1 MELDYIEEYYLS
13 KLGHLKI
20 KEIYV
25 YYDFPRFF
33 LAENKTNNKFLGLS
47 IEEND
52 EYERWFYLPISLDRL
67 NSLKNKILTINRAF
81 KESEDAFLWDVKIF
95 YEKTDPIIEIIN
107 CDEIA
112 ENLLPKPNKYLNY
125 SDDKKNN
132 QYDDL
137 KSLSHSRAREIIDV
151 VLNKGNDKH
160 EIESEFLAKTL
171 LNVQS
176 LIRYMSI
183 KDNKAKMSD
192 SQRNKTKMMVT
203 TTFEGSFGI
212 RLESTE
218 QQLSLFDINSIS
230 DYSRDLGDTLNLMLE
245 LFDPQSDYKKIHEI
259 FNEINPFARSK
270 YKLLLTQLKEAKLDI
285 GINFGS
291 YKYNTS
297 KNSYLSY
304 TNIKS
309 ILNSL
314 KKQNL
319 KDTYTDSFVGYLI
332 GGNLDNNNFEFSVI
346 NDKAIKG
353 KISKL
358 FTRKS
363 LNLSKDEP
371 CKIEAE
377 IEIKINDITQDEELI
392 YTLVSI
398 NKISKEELN
407 KLLGKNN
414 I

>member
-1 MELDYIEEYYLS
+1 MELDYIEEYYLP

-47 IEEND
+47 VEEND

-67 NSLKNKILTINRAF
+67 DSLKKKILTINKAF
-81 KESEDAFLWDVKIF
+81 KESEDAFLWDVKVF
-95 YEKTDPIIEIIN
+95 YEKDAPIIEIIN

-112 ENLLPKPNKYLNY
+112 ENLLPKPNRYLNY
-125 SDDKKNN
+125 SDDYKNN

-151 VLNKGNDKH
+151 VLNKGNNKH

-176 LIRYMSI
+176 LIRYISI
-183 KDNKAKMSD
+183 KDNKVKMSD
-192 SQRNKTKMMVT
+192 RQKNKTKMMVT
-203 TTFEGSFGI
+203 TTFKGSFGI

-230 DYSRDLGDTLNLMLE
+230 DYSRDLSDTLNLMLE
-245 LFDPQSDYKKIHEI
+245 LFDPQNDYKKIHEI

-285 GINFGS
+285 GVHFGS

-297 KNSYLSY
+297 KGGYLSY

-319 KDTYTDSFVGYLI
+319 KDTYNDSFVGYLI

-358 FTRKS
+358 FTHNS

-371 CKIEAE
+371 CKIEVE
-377 IEIKINDITQDEELI
+377 IEIKINEITQDEELI
-392 YTLVSI
+392 YTLISI
-398 NKISKEELN
+398 DKISKEELN